1 MTQSEILNLYK
12 TAANQ
17 VKNMSSGVSVT
28 FIDETYNQVGSG
40 DPPALVKTFF
50 PTGTKAKNKTYNKQ
64 SDIQKNFVVEKE
76 SYVCA
81 LTDADIISATITESG
96 SNKIITIRVKDD
108 TNDSQ
113 NYSNKAISSSALAS
127 VAGTFTG
134 GMTIKCSNV
143 SVKATLD
150 SSNRLIAL
158 TTNGQY
164 NFAKGSDAFSMS
176 QVQNWSISY

>member
-1 MTQSEILNLYK
+1 MW
-12 TAANQ
+12 
-17 VKNMSSGVSVT
+17 
-28 FIDETYNQVGSG
+28 D
-40 DPPALVKTFF
+40 
-50 PTGTKAKNKTYNKQ
+50 
-64 SDIQKNFVVEKE
+64 
-76 SYVCA
+76 SYVQCHTYPQQPFVP
-81 LTDADIISATITESG
+81 LISATITESG